1 MIAYVLEFQYSNP
14 QKESTRYKRV
24 QSYLKQWQMIV
35 HQLSIYYIYINNIIY
50 YDDVVVGE
58 SIIYIYIYIINIY
71 IYAIG
76 QAGGGSMLRCPLPGL
91 FSGGGVWG
99 LKGWGW
105 NTNNDGDSIA
115 KYI

>member
-1 MIAYVLEFQYSNP
+1 M
-14 QKESTRYKRV
+14 
-24 QSYLKQWQMIV
+24 
-35 HQLSIYYIYINNIIY
+35 YYIIY

-58 SIIYIYIYIINIY
+58 SIIYIYNIY

-99 LKGWGW
+99 LK
-105 NTNNDGDSIA
+105 
-115 KYI
+115 